1 MKRFN
6 MIIIDGRKWFDK
18 VNGNTYHGVTVT
30 IKHTKGDD
38 VVLNSDRV
46 YGYGE
51 QYIQTAVELIQKA
64 GYCLGLPTRYD
75 NQSEYG
81 KVNEY
86 MRNNRNKFYVTC
98 KDNCKKKDL

>member
-30 IKHTKGDD
+30 IKHKTGDD
-38 VVLNSDRV
+38 IILNSGMV

-51 QYIQTAVELIQKA
+51 QYIQTAIELIQKA
-64 GYCLGLPTRYD
+64 GYCLGLPEAYKG
-75 NQSEYG
+75 QSEYC
-81 KVNEY
+81 KIQDF
-86 MRNNRNKFYVTC
+86 MRNNRNKFYITC
-98 KDNCKKKDL
+98 KDNCKKRDL

>member
-1 MKRFN
+1 MKQFN

-30 IKHTKGDD
+30 IKHNKGDD
-38 VVLNSDRV
+38 LILNSGMH

-64 GYCLGLPTRYD
+64 GYLLGLPDLYKT
-75 NQSEYG
+75 QSEYN
-81 KVNEY
+81 KVQEY

-98 KDNCKKKDL
+98 KDNCKKRDL